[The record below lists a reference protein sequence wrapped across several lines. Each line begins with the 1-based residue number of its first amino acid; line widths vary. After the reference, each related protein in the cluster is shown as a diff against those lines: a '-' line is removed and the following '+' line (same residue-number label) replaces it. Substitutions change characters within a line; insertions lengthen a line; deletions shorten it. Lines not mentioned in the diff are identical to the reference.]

1 MHLPNAVLAFEPEAH
16 VYVVYS
22 LPPREEALPT
32 AEWDAIR
39 PSLEPTG
46 WIPLDDVEFDDAAR
60 FIRMD
65 KTDMSGSWTPSEVRT
80 SGTREGASSGVPFRL
95 RIAGSVGPRDPSPS
109 RWPSPAAA

>member
-22 LPPREEALPT
+22 LPPREEALPK

-39 PSLEPTG
+39 PSLEPAG
-46 WIPLDDVEFDDAAR
+46 WIPLGDVEFDAAR

-65 KTDMSGSWTPSEVRT
+65 TTDIERFVD
-80 SGTREGASSGVPFRL
+80 A
-95 RIAGSVGPRDPSPS
+95 
-109 RWPSPAAA
+109 